1 MTPRKAKNVIAV
13 TPGGDITEEMILGY
27 ITLFTVPD
35 RAVSASKLNRT
46 WISEGLPHGFIPQS
60 RRSVNAFQVACRSVE
75 TRRRTEATKRRE
87 IEVDQVHETADKCV
101 YQITVLIR
109 DKANELIEH
118 PKALRVIFDKNTED
132 ITWQRLDADG
142 VDKAEADELGTR
154 IRDFYDANAKKVP
167 AARVRDAIRKLMDA
181 CDATNLRKKAGGV
194 YMVPRI
200 AIDPEDGNQFHTK
213 DLLDSLA
220 KVLSELWGGDA
231 EVNQIPCANAESE
244 REMLARHF
252 DINVTDE
259 IDEIMAKASEALQRP
274 DRSMRQDAIGNM
286 LARRKQLAERTERYK
301 SLVGDEL
308 EQVVTKLDLLD
319 QQLEAVVLAKA
330 GD

>member
-1 MTPRKAKNVIAV
+1 VTPRRRKNVIAV
-13 TPGGDITEEMILGY
+13 TPGGEITEEMILGY

-46 WISEGLPHGFIPQS
+46 WISEGLPHTLIPQS

-75 TRRRTEATKRRE
+75 TRRRTEATRTRE
-87 IEVDQVHETADKCV
+87 VEVDQVHETADKCV
-101 YQITVLIR
+101 YQVTFLVR
-109 DKANELIEH
+109 DKSNEIIEH
-118 PKALRVIFDKNTED
+118 PKALRVFFDKHTEA
-132 ITWQRLDADG
+132 ITWEALDKN
-142 VDKAEADELGTR
+142 VDQDQVNELGSR

-167 AARVRDAIRKLMDA
+167 AARVREAIRKLMDV

-194 YMVPRI
+194 YMVPRT
-200 AIDPEDGNQFHTK
+200 AIDPEEGREFHTK
-213 DLLDSLA
+213 DWLDSLS
-220 KVLSELWGGDA
+220 KVLNELWGGDA
-231 EVNQIPCANAESE
+231 EVNQIPCANAETE
-244 REMLARHF
+244 REMVARHF

-259 IDEIMAKASEALQRP
+259 IDEIMAKATEALSRP

-286 LARRKQLAERTERYK
+286 IARRKVLAERTGRYRD
-301 SLVGDEL
+301 LLDTEL
-308 EQVVTKLDLLD
+308 GEVDTKLELLD